1 MKEVMQRNEALE
13 VQSIAQQKQ
22 AEQQQAQFAAQ
33 LADKQQALEA
43 LRWRRATGVR
53 RSEQNGA
60 LNEKVVALTAEVA
73 GGEESRTAQGAELEK
88 MKAALAAAAA
98 ETAGVRA
105 EMGEKE
111 KILAET
117 TEEHVGAAR
126 ASEA

>member
-1 MKEVMQRNEALE
+1 
-13 VQSIAQQKQ
+13 
-22 AEQQQAQFAAQ
+22 
-33 LADKQQALEA
+33 
-43 LRWRRATGVR
+43 
-53 RSEQNGA
+53 
-60 LNEKVVALTAEVA
+60 
-73 GGEESRTAQGAELEK
+73 

-126 ASEA
+126 AGEA